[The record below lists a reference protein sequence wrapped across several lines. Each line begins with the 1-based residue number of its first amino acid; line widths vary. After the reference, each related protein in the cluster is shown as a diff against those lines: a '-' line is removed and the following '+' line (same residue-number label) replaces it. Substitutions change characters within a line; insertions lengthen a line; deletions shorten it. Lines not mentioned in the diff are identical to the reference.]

1 MGTHTTIRIKREHRD
16 ILKEIA
22 ENSETSMQ
30 EVLERA
36 IEEYRKVQ
44 FFQQLNQA
52 YERLQSDEEAWQEEL
67 DERALWDNTLQDD
80 LQEE

>member
-67 DERALWDNTLQDD
+67 DERALWNNTLQDD